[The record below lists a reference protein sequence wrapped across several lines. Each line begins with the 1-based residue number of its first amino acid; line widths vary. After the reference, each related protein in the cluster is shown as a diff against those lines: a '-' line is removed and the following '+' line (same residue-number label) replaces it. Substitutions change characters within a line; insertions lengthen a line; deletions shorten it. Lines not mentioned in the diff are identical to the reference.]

1 MNWRKSGYSG
11 NGGGECVEVANADR
25 VLVRDGKDPAGPVL
39 GFTAEAWTL
48 FTAALKSL
56 RAPSS

>member
-11 NGGGECVEVANADR
+11 NGGGECVEVASTDR
-25 VLVRDGKDPAGPVL
+25 VLVRDSKDQTGPVL

-48 FTAALKSL
+48 FTAVLKGL
-56 RAPSS
+56 CAPSP